1 MIRDVNFFFSFFLR
15 GREVGWRLGKGGW
28 RFVMSRR
35 LSEQSGMVDAGEPLL
50 NLLGARAPFA
60 C

>member
-1 MIRDVNFFFSFFLR
+1 MIRDVNFFFSFFFE
-15 GREVGWRLGKGGW
+15 REGWRLGKGGW
-28 RFVMSRR
+28 HFVMSRR

>member
-1 MIRDVNFFFSFFLR
+1 MLISFFSFFFLR
-15 GREVGWRLGKGGW
+15 GREARGGGLGKGGW
-28 RFVMSRR
+28 HFVMSRQR
-35 LSEQSGMVDAGEPLL
+35 SEQSGVVDAGEPLL

>member
-1 MIRDVNFFFSFFLR
+1 MIRDVNFFFFFFERER
-15 GREVGWRLGKGGW
+15 GRGGGWAKGGW
-28 RFVMSRR
+28 HFVTSRR

-50 NLLGARAPFA
+50 NLLVARAPFA